1 MKHVFDQKWYD
12 RFVQLAQEYKKQGD
26 YYNMVWVLSNIKI
39 IYGHFPAL
47 QRDDQYYVIRTA
59 VLFRQQKEYFQ
70 LSFLL
75 SRLAL
80 LDPDFFVGY
89 NEADRKEFERLLVDE
104 RLQKNWANVLRL
116 CSRYQAFDRSLVTLQ
131 EEERQYIKEQLL
143 EYKAEKLYWDF
154 VMMQSF
160 AYMVDPNLAVDMTET
175 EWKDIDQILQE
186 YQEKDIWAFCRM
198 LSWIAIIEK

>member
-12 RFVQLAQEYKKQGD
+12 RFVQLAREYKKQGD

-39 IYGHFPAL
+39 LYGHFPAL
-47 QRDDQYYVIRTA
+47 QRDDQYDVIRTA
-59 VLFRQQKEYFQ
+59 ILFRQQKEYFQ

-80 LDPDFFVGY
+80 LDPDFFIGY
-89 NEADRKEFERLLVDE
+89 HDGDRKEFERLLVDE

-160 AYMVDPNLAVDMTET
+160 AYMVDPKLAVDITET
-175 EWKDIDQILQE
+175 EWKDIDKILQD
-186 YQEKDIWAFCRM
+186 YQEKDIWAYCRM